1 MEKNVY
7 RANCI
12 LVKKCGS
19 YLTPWVWGGR
29 GKPKADLNDLK
40 ELQPCTGT
48 RYEGIVLSG
57 VVAISRTNQQQQ
69 KKKEKEK
76 NKFLKFT
83 QCLFSLPFT
92 AS

>member
-1 MEKNVY
+1 MEKSVY
-7 RANCI
+7 RANWF
-12 LVKKCGS
+12 LVKKCGN

-69 KKKEKEK
+69 KKKRKRKKE
-76 NKFLKFT
+76 NT
-83 QCLFSLPFT
+83 QVTVREPKIWS
-92 AS
+92 